1 MTDNGYLIWII
12 AMAIMT
18 IFVLTIGTLAAAGM
32 LTRHKS
38 EQGARRPETDAGA
51 RPKHVTSPLRS
62 ERSEQPTQRPHQ
74 PAA

>member
-32 LTRHKS
+32 LTREKR
-38 EQGARRPETDAGA
+38 EEDARPRPETDAQFP
-51 RPKHVTSPLRS
+51 RPELTASSQHSGQS
-62 ERSEQPTQRPHQ
+62 SQSAQQH
-74 PAA
+74 AA